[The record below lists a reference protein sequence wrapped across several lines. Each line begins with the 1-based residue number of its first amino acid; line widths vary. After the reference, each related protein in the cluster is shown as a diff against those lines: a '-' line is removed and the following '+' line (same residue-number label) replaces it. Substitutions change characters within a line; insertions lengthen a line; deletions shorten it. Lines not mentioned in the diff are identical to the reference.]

1 MHRTCDIK
9 KPGPPAPSP
18 PNLGIIPKQKT
29 IFWRLLRYVGSR
41 SYEADGCLFGKEG
54 GFGFHQCSCH
64 WPLLPLFLG
73 FFRHSQKH
81 TIAARRSKNVKR
93 GQGGF
98 QHFLRKLS
106 ERLIF
111 VRPRQINFYTC
122 QQLNQGLGKIGLLLL
137 CLAEMEILPQYLML
151 RLMLMLIWHIR
162 GHSALSATAHI
173 REV

>member
-1 MHRTCDIK
+1 MILGNPD
-9 KPGPPAPSP
+9 PGLPPPY
-18 PNLGIIPKQKT
+18 LGIIPKQKT
-29 IFWRLLRYVGSR
+29 IFWRLPRYVGSR
-41 SYEADGCLFGKEG
+41 SYEADDCLFGKEG

-73 FFRHSQKH
+73 FFRHSQKR

-98 QHFLRKLS
+98 QQQARAFKHFFRKLS

-137 CLAEMEILPQYLML
+137 WL
-151 RLMLMLIWHIR
+151 RWRYFLNI
-162 GHSALSATAHI
+162 
-173 REV
+173 